1 MSGQSI
7 TNSNL
12 SLAEQFLLLP
22 IEERERRFGLL
33 TPEEIE
39 AILYD
44 WEYWCRP
51 SQQMPPH
58 DIVQGGWTTWLV
70 LAGRGFGK
78 TRIGA
83 ETVRRWVKDYPIVNL
98 IGATADDA
106 RDIMIEGESGILAI
120 CPKAERPAYLS
131 SKRRLEWPNGAISL
145 IFTADEPERLRGK
158 QHYKLWGDELASW
171 RYEESWDQ
179 AQFGLRLGNNPQAVV
194 TTTPK
199 PTRLVRDL
207 VRDPNTVV
215 TRGSTYENRS
225 NLAASFYTKIINKYE
240 GTRLGRQ
247 ELKAELLEDNPG
259 ALWKMKQI
267 EETRVTKAPEL
278 KRIVVAI
285 DPAMSANDD
294 SDLTGIVVAGVDSQ
308 WPPHYYVLADLSIQG
323 TPEEWTKIAV
333 RAYHDF
339 KADRVV
345 AEANNGGDMIEA
357 VLRTK
362 ALELAYRAVHASRGK
377 ITRAEPISALYEQ
390 KRVHHVGIF
399 GALESEMT
407 DYNPATS
414 TKSPDRM
421 DALVWAITE
430 LSGAAASGTVF
441 RNFWTP
447 DLIYSDATR
456 PPSLGNAGG
465 FVAKYVLITYGT
477 NNTTYF
483 TEVIDDGAVL
493 WFDREYAWDAVREAK
508 HRTNAEQVE
517 ELQQFI
523 QDTRKTELLLSSS
536 ALSLQGELTKR
547 GLWFTEVESSEEDLV
562 EGIRIASSMM
572 SRQLFRVHHRC
583 LHLLSQI
590 GTYSWDQRKLA
601 NGAEVPLKG
610 DDFAVA
616 PAMILV
622 KNKIPMW
629 RLSS

>member
-1 MSGQSI
+1 MSAVKGKLMEGFFI
-7 TNSNL
+7 HTIVEL
-12 SLAEQFLLLP
+12 SKAILILKTCSHKEGERDDLLAQFHTYHTYEFTLADPARPEQFLVHKH
-22 IEERERRFGLL
+22 EEM
-33 TPEEIE
+33 
-39 AILYD
+39 
-44 WEYWCRP
+44 W
-51 SQQMPPH
+51 
-58 DIVQGGWTTWLV
+58 
-70 LAGRGFGK
+70 
-78 TRIGA
+78 
-83 ETVRRWVKDYPIVNL
+83 
-98 IGATADDA
+98 
-106 RDIMIEGESGILAI
+106 
-120 CPKAERPAYLS
+120 
-131 SKRRLEWPNGAISL
+131 SL
-145 IFTADEPERLRGK
+145 
-158 QHYKLWGDELASW
+158 
-171 RYEESWDQ
+171 
-179 AQFGLRLGNNPQAVV
+179 
-194 TTTPK
+194 
-199 PTRLVRDL
+199 
-207 VRDPNTVV
+207 
-215 TRGSTYENRS
+215 
-225 NLAASFYTKIINKYE
+225 
-240 GTRLGRQ
+240 
-247 ELKAELLEDNPG
+247 
-259 ALWKMKQI
+259 
-267 EETRVTKAPEL
+267 
-278 KRIVVAI
+278 
-285 DPAMSANDD
+285 
-294 SDLTGIVVAGVDSQ
+294 
-308 WPPHYYVLADLSIQG
+308 
-323 TPEEWTKIAV
+323 
-333 RAYHDF
+333 
-339 KADRVV
+339 
-345 AEANNGGDMIEA
+345 GDMIEA